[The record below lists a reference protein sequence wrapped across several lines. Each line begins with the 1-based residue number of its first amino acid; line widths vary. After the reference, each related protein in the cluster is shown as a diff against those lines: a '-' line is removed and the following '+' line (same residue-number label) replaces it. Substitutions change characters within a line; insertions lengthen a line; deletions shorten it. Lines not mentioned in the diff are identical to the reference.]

1 MSERRVGEVTHYF
14 GEPEVGA
21 IKLEAELS
29 VGEVI
34 HVKGHTTDFR
44 QTVRSM
50 QIEHDAV
57 EEAGP
62 GDHIAVKVEQRVREG
77 DGVFRVEEDQED

>member
-1 MSERRVGEVTHYF
+1 MTGPRIGAVTHYF

-21 IKLEAELS
+21 IELEAELS
-29 VGEVI
+29 VGDLI

-50 QIEHDAV
+50 QIEHDDV
-57 EEAGP
+57 ERAGP

-77 DGVFRVEEDQED
+77 DEVFLVEED